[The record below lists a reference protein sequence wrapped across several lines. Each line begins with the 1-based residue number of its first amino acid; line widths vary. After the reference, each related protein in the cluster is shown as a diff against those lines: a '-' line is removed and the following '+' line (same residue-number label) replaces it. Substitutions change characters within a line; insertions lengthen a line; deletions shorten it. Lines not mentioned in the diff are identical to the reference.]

1 MGRQDSTPPRFVA
14 ISPDD
19 GSTIDLRNPA
29 LAAALSWLVPGLGQL
44 YQRRTTK
51 GGLFMGGL
59 LTALIV
65 GLWLGDGRVVYASW
79 RPGET
84 RLAFLGQAGIGAV
97 AVPAI
102 LQSMRLSGAARQPY
116 LTSSWFA
123 PPLRQGQFVSAAYAE
138 RVLAAE
144 PSLERKAF
152 VDRPPFKQCTIDQL
166 SVWHERLGRSFDIG
180 TLYTVLA
187 GMLNLLVVY
196 DAWAGPLREAP
207 DAKSRQ
213 AKKQAGEASG
223 DKATD
228 GAAGSGGQPA
238 ATKT

>member
-29 LAAALSWLVPGLGQL
+29 VAAVLSWLVPGLGQL
-44 YQRRTTK
+44 YQQRTMK

-102 LQSMRLSGAARQPY
+102 LQSMRLSGPARQPY
-116 LTSSWFA
+116 LASAWFT
-123 PPLRQGQFVSAAYAE
+123 PPLNPGQFVSEAYAE

-166 SVWHERLGRSFDIG
+166 SIWHERLGRNFDIG

-196 DAWAGPLREAP
+196 DAWAGPLRETP
-207 DAKSRQ
+207 DAKSKQ
-213 AKKQAGEASG
+213 AKKNQAGETSG
-223 DKATD
+223 EKTTD
-228 GAAGSGGQPA
+228 GATGGGQPA
-238 ATKT
+238 ATQT

>member
-1 MGRQDSTPPRFVA
+1 MGRQDSAPSRFVA

-29 LAAALSWLVPGLGQL
+29 LAAVLSWLVPGLGQL

-102 LQSMRLSGAARQPY
+102 LQSMRLSGPARQPY
-116 LTSSWFA
+116 LASAWFT
-123 PPLRQGQFVSAAYAE
+123 PPLNPGQFVSEAYAE

-166 SVWHERLGRSFDIG
+166 SIWHERLGRNFDIG

-196 DAWAGPLREAP
+196 DAWAGPLRETP
-207 DAKSRQ
+207 DAKSKQ
-213 AKKQAGEASG
+213 AKKNQAGETSG
-223 DKATD
+223 EKTTD
-228 GAAGSGGQPA
+228 GATGGGQPA
-238 ATKT
+238 ATQT